1 MAQKSPKGM
10 DLAAQLVIAVVSV
23 TIVGALVIS
32 FSEFSPEQKQGQAMI
47 RAFAALSQAARE
59 YCQAE
64 IKNHLT
70 AGVGDPSD
78 SAYEGQDRAILTWN
92 ADQDQGEFK
101 TISCTYE
108 NDKGVT
114 YLAID
119 GAVKT
124 SGGSS

>member
-1 MAQKSPKGM
+1 MAQKSPEGM
-10 DLAAQLVIAVVSV
+10 NLATKLVIAVAGV
-23 TIVGALVIS
+23 TIVGVLVVK
-32 FSEFSPEQKQGQAMI
+32 FSEFSPEQKADQAMI
-47 RAFAALSQAARE
+47 RALAALNQAARE

-70 AGVGDPSD
+70 AGVGNPSD